1 MPGVLGPGDGWD
13 GGNGGTGT
21 VGDRWPPSYRDAN
34 VPETGTLQILL
45 GEGEVD
51 GLVNGLKSVY
61 LEGTPIQNGDG
72 SMNFSAVALA
82 LTSGTNTQGAVEG
95 ITGTESETAVGVQ
108 VTQASPVTR
117 SVTSNPSAVRVRV
130 SIPTLKLINST
141 TGKQDGH
148 TVTIKIERQNA
159 SYTPSGGA
167 LGDWEEVPLEN
178 GGAIVGGPFST
189 KFTKSY
195 RIETPTTGTWQI
207 RVTRVSADDADVYHQ
222 SQTWF
227 DAYTEIVDALL
238 RYPNSSVL
246 AIRVNAKQF
255 KSIPRVTCEM
265 KLKKVLV
272 PSNYDPATRTYYTT
286 GFGTSGGAWDGT
298 FGDWATSTVGKKVWT
313 DNPAWVFYDVATAT
327 RYGAGSFI
335 DVTALDKWTLYGI
348 AQWCDAIN
356 PSTGLYVGVSDG
368 KGGTEPRITLNIYM
382 QSPQNAIKALG
393 ALASIFWGVVY
404 YSGGLIVP
412 VADSDTAPVALF
424 TNANVKAG
432 KFTYEGT
439 ARSARHTAAVV
450 SFINPD
456 LGWNQDV
463 AVYEDQAG
471 IARFGYNVLDMQG
484 LGCTSQGQALR
495 LGKWAILTELL
506 SSETISFTT
515 GLEGST
521 CRPGDVI
528 QVADQFRAGAIRNGG
543 RCAAASST
551 TVINLDAP
559 VTLAAG
565 TNYLKIKTTAGV
577 VETRTITTGAGTT
590 QAVTV
595 SSAFSEAPAAG
606 QGWMVQAGTTA
617 ATYRVIGVKQGEGLE
632 YQVVALLHDPAKY
645 TALGL
650 TSGDVIPRTPLPTS
664 TTAPA
669 GLAVT
674 STERILNDRQVLT
687 LAASWTLDA
696 AAGYIAQASRD
707 YGPWENM
714 TVAGAQAVLDGIQPG
729 VWRVRVAGDWR
740 TAGMSP
746 WAEVSGT
753 VGASSNPPTWVDN
766 TMKGDIQSPNYTA
779 GTSSTAPVG
788 FRMHQTAFTT
798 TYIGGATDVTCQMEL
813 GGSANF
819 GGYQVQTVNSR
830 VMTAV
835 NRILNGTFY
844 IDVASGWAQ
853 QNNYWVWN
861 SASSTTGGGSATLV
875 TTAFPYGDRL
885 VQGLSTPPTNQTV
898 NLTLS
903 TAMTSAANDVA
914 TGSVKAYLFDC
925 ATGTETLLATWSYSG
940 TRPTTPSWTA
950 QSVDITSS
958 VSAGGDFV
966 LRLAGT
972 IATGTGGDTVTL
984 FVDNVKIVS

>member
-13 GGNGGTGT
+13 GGNGGVTSPPGS
-21 VGDRWPPSYRDAN
+21 GNGWPSYTDAN

-45 GEGEVD
+45 SEGEVE
-51 GLVNGLKSVY
+51 GLVDGLKSVY
-61 LEGTPIQNGDG
+61 LEGTPVKNADG
-72 SMNFSAVALA
+72 SNNFTGVALA
-82 LTSGTNTQGAVEG
+82 LVAGTNTQRSIDG

-108 VTQASPVTR
+108 VTNGASVTR
-117 SVTSNPSAVRVRV
+117 TVTSNPSAVRVRV
-130 SIPTLKLINST
+130 SIPVFRIVSST
-141 TGKQDGH
+141 TGNITGNS
-148 TVTIKIERQNA
+148 VAIRIERQNPN
-159 SYTPSGGA
+159 YTPAAGA
-167 LGDWEEVPLEN
+167 LGDWEIVPLEN
-178 GGAIVGGPFST
+178 GGAITGGPFAT

-195 RIETPTTGTWQI
+195 RVDTPCAGTWQI
-207 RVTRVSADDADVYHQ
+207 RVSRLTADDADVYHQ
-222 SQTWF
+222 SQTWW

-238 RYPNSSVL
+238 RHPNSSLL

-255 KSIPRVTCEM
+255 KSIPRVTCDM
-265 KLKKVLV
+265 KLKKILV

-298 FGDWATSTVGKKVWT
+298 FGDRATSTVDKKVWS
-313 DNPAWVFYDVATAT
+313 DNPAWIFYDAATAV

-335 DVTALDKWTLYGI
+335 DIAAMDKWSLYSI
-348 AQWCDAIN
+348 AQWCD
-356 PSTGLYVGVSDG
+356 TLVDDG
-368 KGGTEPRITLNIYM
+368 MGGTEPRITLNLYM

-393 ALASIFWGVVY
+393 VLASVFWGVVY
-404 YSGGLIVP
+404 YAGGLIVP
-412 VADSDTAPVALF
+412 VADSDTSPVGLF
-424 TNANVKAG
+424 TNANVKDG
-432 KFTYEGT
+432 KFVYEGT

-450 SFINPD
+450 SFQNPD

-463 AVYEDQAG
+463 VVYEDQAG
-471 IARFGYNVLDMQG
+471 IVRYGYNALDLQG
-484 LGCTSQGQALR
+484 VGCTSQGQALR
-495 LGKWAILTELL
+495 LAKWAILTEMM
-506 SSETISFTT
+506 SPETVSFTT

-543 RCAAASST
+543 RCAAGST
-551 TVINLDAP
+551 TTVVNLDAP
-559 VTLAAG
+559 VVLAAG
-565 TNYLKIKTTAGV
+565 TNYLKIKTTSGV
-577 VETRTITTGAGTT
+577 VETRTITTAAGTVST
-590 QAVTV
+590 VTV
-595 SSAFSEAPAAG
+595 SSAFSEAPASG
-606 QGWMVQAGTTA
+606 QGWMIQAGTVA
-617 ATYRVIGVKQGEGLE
+617 SLWRVVAVKQSEGLE
-632 YQVVALLHDPAKY
+632 YQVTALLHDPAKY

-650 TSGDVIPRTPLPTS
+650 ASGDVITRTGLSTS

-674 STERILNDRQVLT
+674 SSERILYDRQVLT
-687 LAASWTLDA
+687 LNASWTLDA

-707 YGPWENM
+707 YGPWESM
-714 TVAGAQAVLDGIQPG
+714 TVAGATALLDGIQPG
-729 VWRVRVAGDWR
+729 AWRVRVAGDWR

-746 WAEVSGT
+746 WSEVSGT
-753 VGASSNPPTWVDN
+753 VGASDTPPTWVDN

-779 GTSSTAPVG
+779 GTGAAAPVG

-798 TYIGGATDVTCQMEL
+798 TYIGGATDITCQMEL

-819 GGYQVQTVNSR
+819 GGYKVQTVGTR

-844 IDVASGWAQ
+844 IDVASGWSQ

-861 SASSTTGGGSATLV
+861 SASSTTGGGSAVLT
-875 TTAFPYGDRL
+875 TTAWPYGDRL
-885 VQGLSTPPTNQTV
+885 VQGFSTPPTAQTV

-903 TAMTSAANDVA
+903 TAMTSSGGGTA
-914 TGSVKAYLFDC
+914 TGNVKAYLFDC

-940 TRPTTPSWTA
+940 AQPTTPSWTA
-950 QSVDITSS
+950 RTVDITSY

-972 IATGTGGDTVTL
+972 IATGTGGETVTL
-984 FVDNVKIVS
+984 FVDNVKVVS